1 MPCFSHYVSSNQYV
15 DYICNKI
22 LPKHQ
27 QIAGEDGQL
36 KDNFCVLNILQ
47 ALGEATAYLQPTVT
61 THPIDLPQCEKIVF
75 SKLLSYLPE
84 VRSDGNPIEYKY
96 DHLEPLLF
104 AFHNLGKK
112 NPDAIINDI
121 GGEEVFKDF
130 KKRLQQLGVSCQERI
145 KTLQTTV
152 RSISDKPTSPKAIAL
167 KCVQNMQAIIK
178 DMFYPKPVF
187 KASLAHSWK
196 FGLASTV
203 VSLSKAGVTT
213 TTTSTP
219 AATNGNGVS
228 GDQAEA
234 APSKRKLITAPEK
247 DPNEVKKQKVY
258 TPPGGKFSGKGNFR
272 GRFRFLV
279 FLFGSKQEELSS

>member
-22 LPKHQ
+22 IPKHQ
-27 QIAGEDGQL
+27 QIQGEDGQL
-36 KDNFCVLNILQ
+36 KDNFCLLNVLQ
-47 ALGEATAYLQPTVT
+47 ALGEATAYVQPTVT

-75 SKLLSYLPE
+75 NKLLSYLPE
-84 VRSDGNPIEYKY
+84 VRSDGSPVEYKY

-112 NPDAIINDI
+112 NGDAIVNDI

-130 KKRLQQLGVSCQERI
+130 KKRLQQLGLSCQERI

-152 RSISDKPTSPKAIAL
+152 RSISDKPSSPKSIAL

-178 DMFYPKPVF
+178 DMFYLKPVF

-196 FGLASTV
+196 YGLASTV
-203 VSLSKAGVTT
+203 VSLNKSANQSASQSASV
-213 TTTSTP
+213 P
-219 AATNGNGVS
+219 VATNGNGVS
-228 GDQAEA
+228 GDQAT
-234 APSKRKLITAPEK
+234 PSKRKLITAPEK

-258 TPPGGKFSGKGNFR
+258 SPPSGKFSGKGNFR
-272 GRFRFLV
+272 SKFELFLSAQ
-279 FLFGSKQEELSS
+279 F